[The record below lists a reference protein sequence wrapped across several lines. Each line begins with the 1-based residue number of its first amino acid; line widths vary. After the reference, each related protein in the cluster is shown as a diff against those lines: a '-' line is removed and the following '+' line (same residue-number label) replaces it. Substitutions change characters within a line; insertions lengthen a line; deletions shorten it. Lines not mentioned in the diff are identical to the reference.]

1 MERKYTG
8 IILNKKDSN
17 EASRIYTIY
26 TLEEGKIQAI
36 AQGARKARSKLA
48 GNLENF
54 ILADI
59 FVAKSKGRGRITGAV
74 AEKVFLNMRNDFE
87 SLNCVFRAA
96 RLLDKLTGIGEK
108 DEKIFNL
115 FHEFLSA
122 VDKLAGEKTGTGE
135 LLLRGFILKLLDCLG
150 YKIEANFCVS
160 CSKKL
165 LEKGNF
171 FSAEKGGFVCGAC
184 AGKEER
190 KLSVTANVI
199 KIMRIALNSK
209 IASLEKLKVSE
220 KDMENM
226 KKITEEFVVWVSN

>member
-8 IILNKKDSN
+8 IILSKKDSN
-17 EASRIYTIY
+17 EASRIYTVY

-36 AQGARKARSKLA
+36 AQGVRKARSKLA

-54 ILADI
+54 ILADV
-59 FVAKSKGRGRITGAV
+59 FVAKSRGRGRITGAV
-74 AEKVFLNMRNDFE
+74 AEKLFLNLRNDFE

-96 RLLDKLTGIGEK
+96 RLLDKLTGNGEK

-135 LLLRGFILKLLDCLG
+135 LLLEGFTLKLLNFLG

-165 LEKGNF
+165 M
-171 FSAEKGGFVCGAC
+171 
-184 AGKEER
+184 GK
-190 KLSVTANVI
+190 
-199 KIMRIALNSK
+199 
-209 IASLEKLKVSE
+209 
-220 KDMENM
+220 
-226 KKITEEFVVWVSN
+226 